1 MTTGHQ
7 YALDVISGK
16 QVAGKLIQLA
26 AKRFISDMER
36 TDIYFD
42 EAEATKFTNFAEN
55 HLLQWEGSW
64 EGNPIKFE
72 PWQNFVFEQLFGWI
86 RTDNGR
92 RRFTKLYLQI
102 AKKNGKSTICAALSL
117 FHLFAD
123 ERINTPK
130 VFTAANNEDQAK
142 ICVNMAGQMVKK
154 SPDLFEFVEDGE
166 VNLFTYKENVI
177 SLVHNERNGFIKA
190 LSKESSDKNSK
201 TAGGK
206 HGINASL
213 GLVDEF
219 GMSPDQG
226 ASGTISSSMASR
238 LERLM
243 AYLTTA
249 GFNLAGPCYTGLRDQ
264 GIKVLEG
271 VLSMDNYLP
280 IIFEIDRPIGDDG
293 KPKDVTLK
301 YLKENEHEWIKA
313 NPNLGISVN
322 KEYLREAIDDGI
334 SLGSSTET
342 NVLTL
347 NFNCWQESAEVWI
360 PKDTWEINTHG
371 FTKEDLIGR
380 QCYGSIQIISQRELG
395 VFTLLFPNIK
405 PDVHAV
411 LPIFWA
417 PESFISEH
425 KNDTN
430 YQKWVDDGDVLQCF
444 GNVVDN
450 SFIFDSIISEIRKYQ
465 LISASVPVNME
476 KHDIVQSLANE
487 GIEFNPISQGFKV
500 MSEPTFA
507 WEGLLTAGKIEH
519 FNNPVLRW
527 TNSNCMVKRN
537 GDDIKLER
545 NASRTAGI
553 VCAINALAQW
563 KGNDGKQ
570 DETDD
575 FFFVNTTRKK

>member
-26 AKRFISDMER
+26 AKRFISDLER

-42 EAEATKFTNFAEN
+42 EAEATKFTNFSEN
-55 HLLQWEGSW
+55 HCRLWEDKWRGT
-64 EGNPIKFE
+64 PVILE
-72 PWQNFVFEQLFGWI
+72 PWMCFIFEQVYGWFYTETRLRRI
-86 RTDNGR
+86 R
-92 RRFTKLYLQI
+92 KVYVQV
-102 AKKNGKSTICAALSL
+102 AKKNAKSTLCGVL
-117 FHLFAD
+117 FNYHLYAD
-123 ERINTPK
+123 DRIQTPK
-130 VFTAANNEDQAK
+130 VFNGANNEDQAK
-142 ICVNMAGQMVKK
+142 IAVNIAGKIIEQ
-154 SPDLFEFVEDGE
+154 SPDLYQFVEDGE
-166 VNLFTYKENVI
+166 VDLFKYKENIVSI
-177 SLVHNERNGFIKA
+177 VHKERDGFIKA
-190 LSKESSDKNSK
+190 MAKEPEGKEKKAS
-201 TAGGK
+201 GGK
-206 HGINASL
+206 HGFNPSMYGIDEYGMADGAELLETLETAQAAREEPL
-213 GLVDEF
+213 GF
-219 GMSPDQG
+219 
-226 ASGTISSSMASR
+226 II
-238 LERLM
+238 
-243 AYLTTA
+243 TTA
-249 GFNLAGPCYTGLRDQ
+249 AYKLNGPCYAKLRRTGVE
-264 GIKVLEG
+264 ILEG
-271 VLSMDNYLP
+271 ISEDDSYLP
-280 IIFEIDRPIGDDG
+280 FIFEMDHGDLIYD
-293 KPKDVTLK
+293 
-301 YLKENEHEWIKA
+301 EQNWIKC
-313 NPNLGISVN
+313 NPNLGVSVFPAF
-322 KEYLREAIDDGI
+322 LRSQVQKAKNEG
-334 SLGSSTET
+334 GSTEI
-342 NVLTL
+342 NIRTL
-347 NFNCWQESAEVWI
+347 NFNEWCETPEVWI
-360 PKDTWEINTHG
+360 SKDVWDLNTHG
-371 FTKEDLIGR
+371 FVKEDLIGR

-395 VFTLLFPNIK
+395 AFVLFFPNVK
-405 PDVHAV
+405 PDIHAII
-411 LPIFWA
+411 PIFWA
-417 PESFISEH
+417 PEKFIAD
-425 KNDTN
+425 NR
-430 YQKWVDDGDVLQCF
+430 QKTEYWKWAANGELLECQ